1 METLQT
7 IETIG
12 SITKYE
18 RLQTVEFN
26 VLPNTLVLENTDP
39 FPGYGYQGINLPSD
53 TKPRSIFLILRYRYS
68 PEKIA
73 RISSQFAKLNNKK
86 CRTGCGEI
94 EISGRIFP
102 CIRLKSLECFADIQ
116 EVQSFYKENELKFM
130 GYRKINAEGKIT
142 IHKNFK
148 IIEISPG
155 IYRDL
160 YDGEKFYIKIP
171 KQINWKTF
179 ESVSKFVKNNIRN
192 ANFDAALGMIYRF
205 TGVEEII
212 RIYDRNKSLERALE
226 IKNMYS
232 KALKKE
238 FILV

>member
-12 SITKYE
+12 SITKFE
-18 RLQTVEFN
+18 QLRSVEYN

-39 FPGYGYQGINLPSD
+39 FPGYGYQGVNLPSD
-53 TKPRSIFLILRYRYS
+53 TKPRSIFLVLRYRYA

-73 RISSQFAKLNNKK
+73 RISVQLAKIRNEK

-94 EISGRIFP
+94 EISSRIYP
-102 CIRLKSLECFADIQ
+102 CIRLKSLACFADIP
-116 EVQSFYKENELKFM
+116 EVQNFYKDNEIKFM
-130 GYRKINAEGKIT
+130 GYHKIDAEGKIT

-148 IIEISPG
+148 IIETTPG

-192 ANFDAALGMIYRF
+192 GNFDAALGMIYRF
-205 TGVEEII
+205 TGVEEVI

-226 IKNMYS
+226 IKNMYN